1 MIDSATRPK
10 GDVIVEARNAVRHF
24 EVKTGLMNSRS
35 AGIVRAVDD
44 VTFAVHENET
54 FAIVGESGCGK
65 STMANLILK
74 LLDPTSGE
82 ILYRGASLTSMTNQ
96 ETKNYRR
103 NIQAVLQDPYGAL
116 NPRMRVGHI
125 IGEPLEVHGVG
136 RSERDERVT
145 EALQSVGLPP
155 WVQSQFPHEFS
166 GGQRQR
172 IGVARALTLNPD
184 LIILDEPVSSLDVS
198 IRSQVLN
205 LLKDIQDEG
214 GISYILISH
223 DLASVEH
230 MSHTIG
236 VMYIGKL
243 VEMGDAEL
251 TCSQPLHP
259 YTASLVA
266 AATPPGTTPGWAI
279 PIVGEV
285 PSALEI
291 PSGCSHPRCPYAMP
305 ICRQEVPELTPTPGG
320 RSPATSTRT
329 KLTISTSKHLFPIS
343 PGPARCQG
351 KPHPMRTRRTND
363 ARHPP

>member
-1 MIDSATRPK
+1 MRADATA
-10 GDVIVEARNAVRHF
+10 GDVIIESRNAVKHF
-24 EVKTGLMNSRS
+24 AVKTGLMNSRT

-44 VTFAVHENET
+44 ISFTIHENET
-54 FAIVGESGCGK
+54 FALVGESGCGK

-74 LLDPTSGE
+74 LIDPTSGE
-82 ILYRGASLTSMTNQ
+82 ILFRGASLADMSVQ
-96 ETKNYRR
+96 ETRDYRR
-103 NIQAVLQDPYGAL
+103 NVQAVLQDPYGAL

-136 RSERDERVT
+136 RGDREQRVA
-145 EALQSVGLPP
+145 EALRSVGLPE

-172 IGVARALTLNPD
+172 IGVARALTLDPA
-184 LIILDEPVSSLDVS
+184 LIVLDEPVSSLDVS

-205 LLKDIQDEG
+205 LLKDIQDER

-230 MSHTIG
+230 MSHTIA
-236 VMYIGKL
+236 VMYLGKL
-243 VEMGDAEL
+243 VELGDAEL

-266 AATPPGTTPGWAI
+266 AATPPGTTPGWPI

-285 PSALEI
+285 PSALET
-291 PSGCSHPRCPYAMP
+291 PTGCSFHPRCPYAMP
-305 ICRQEVPELTPTPGG
+305 KCSRETPELAQTEDG
-320 RSPATSTRT
+320 RMVSCHLYPDEIKNIDKQAPVAVPVPAGA
-329 KLTISTSKHLFPIS
+329 
-343 PGPARCQG
+343 GPVL
-351 KPHPMRTRRTND
+351 
-363 ARHPP
+363 

>member
-1 MIDSATRPK
+1 MTLQEAQGPA
-10 GDVIVEARNAVRHF
+10 GDVIIEAKNAVRHF
-24 EVKTGLMNSRS
+24 VIKTGLMNSRT
-35 AGIVRAVDD
+35 AGVVRAVDD
-44 VTFAVHENET
+44 VSFAVHENET
-54 FAIVGESGCGK
+54 FALVGESGCGK

-82 ILYRGASLTSMTNQ
+82 VLYRGASLAEMSPQDTR
-96 ETKNYRR
+96 NYRR
-103 NIQAVLQDPYGAL
+103 NVQAVLQDPYGAL

-125 IGEPLEVHGVG
+125 IGEPLEVHGVA
-136 RSERDERVT
+136 RSEREERVT

-155 WVQSQFPHEFS
+155 WVQGQFPHEFS

-205 LLKDIQDEG
+205 LLKDIQDER

-236 VMYIGKL
+236 VMYLGKL
-243 VEMGDAEL
+243 VELGDAEL
-251 TCSQPLHP
+251 TCSQPQHP

-266 AATPPGTTPGWAI
+266 AATPPGTTPRMAHSHRGRGAQRAGDSQR
-279 PIVGEV
+279 VLL
-285 PSALEI
+285 PSPMPLCHAHL
-291 PSGCSHPRCPYAMP
+291 PRGTPRPGNHRGRTYGVLP
-305 ICRQEVPELTPTPGG
+305 PLPRRNQEDRQAGPGH
-320 RSPATSTRT
+320 SPAYR
-329 KLTISTSKHLFPIS
+329 LVL
-343 PGPARCQG
+343 PAG
-351 KPHPMRTRRTND
+351 IAVEGT
-363 ARHPP
+363 

>member
-1 MIDSATRPK
+1 MQADATA
-10 GDVIVEARNAVRHF
+10 GDVIIESRNAVRHF
-24 EVKTGLMNSRS
+24 IIKTGLLNSRA
-35 AGIVRAVDD
+35 AGVVRAVDD
-44 VTFAVHENET
+44 ISFTIHGGET
-54 FAIVGESGCGK
+54 FALVGESGCGK

-82 ILYRGASLTSMTNQ
+82 ILYRGASLADMSAQDTR
-96 ETKNYRR
+96 NYRR
-103 NIQAVLQDPYGAL
+103 NVQAVLQDPYGAL

-136 RSERDERVT
+136 RGDREERVAG
-145 EALQSVGLPP
+145 ALRSVGLPE

-184 LIILDEPVSSLDVS
+184 LIVLDEPVSSLDVS

-205 LLKDIQDEG
+205 LLKDIQDER

-230 MSHTIG
+230 MSHTIA
-236 VMYIGKL
+236 VMYLGKL
-243 VEMGDAEL
+243 VELGDAEL
-251 TCSQPLHP
+251 TCSQPQHP

-266 AATPPGTTPGWAI
+266 AATPPGTTPNWPI

-285 PSALEI
+285 PSALET
-291 PSGCSHPRCPYAMP
+291 PSGCSFHPRCPYAMP
-305 ICRQEVPELTPTPGG
+305 ICSQEVPELSPTEDG
-320 RSPATSTRT
+320 RMVAC
-329 KLTISTSKHLFPIS
+329 HLYPDEIKKIDKQA
-343 PGPARCQG
+343 PVAVAAAAAAGPLG
-351 KPHPMRTRRTND
+351 
-363 ARHPP
+363 

>member
-1 MIDSATRPK
+1 MQANATA
-10 GDVIVEARNAVRHF
+10 GDVIIEARNAVKHF
-24 EVKTGLMNSRS
+24 AIKTGLMSTRT

-44 VTFAVHENET
+44 VSFTVHENET
-54 FAIVGESGCGK
+54 FALVGESGCGK

-74 LLDPTSGE
+74 LLDPSSGE
-82 ILYRGASLTSMTNQ
+82 ILYRGASLAEMSAQDTR
-96 ETKNYRR
+96 NYRR
-103 NIQAVLQDPYGAL
+103 NVQAVLQDPYGAL

-125 IGEPLEVHGVG
+125 IGEPLEVHGIG
-136 RSERDERVT
+136 RGNREERVI

-155 WVQSQFPHEFS
+155 WVESQFPHEFS

-205 LLKDIQDEG
+205 LLKDIQDER

-236 VMYIGKL
+236 VMYLGKL

-251 TCSQPLHP
+251 TCSQPQHP
-259 YTASLVA
+259 YTASLLA
-266 AATPPGTTPGWAI
+266 AATPPGTTPGWPI

-285 PSALEI
+285 PSALET
-291 PSGCSHPRCPYAMP
+291 PSGCSFHPRCPYAMP
-305 ICRQEVPELTPTPGG
+305 VCSQEVPELSPTEDG
-320 RSPATSTRT
+320 RMGACHLYPDEIKRIDKHAPVAAPAAAAS
-329 KLTISTSKHLFPIS
+329 
-343 PGPARCQG
+343 GPVA
-351 KPHPMRTRRTND
+351 
-363 ARHPP
+363 

>member
-1 MIDSATRPK
+1 MIDSSAKRE
-10 GDVIVEARNAVRHF
+10 GEVIVEARNAVKHY
-24 EVKTGLMNSRS
+24 VIKTGLMNSRT

-44 VTFAVHENET
+44 VSFTVHENET
-54 FAIVGESGCGK
+54 FALVGESGCGK

-74 LLDPTSGE
+74 LVEPTSGE
-82 ILYRGASLTSMTNQ
+82 ILFRGASLSEMSSQDTR
-96 ETKNYRR
+96 EYRR
-103 NIQAVLQDPYGAL
+103 NVQAVLQDPYGAL

-125 IGEPLEVHGVG
+125 IGEPLEVHGVARG
-136 RSERDERVT
+136 SREERVS
-145 EALQSVGLPP
+145 EALRSVGLPE
-155 WVQSQFPHEFS
+155 WVQTQFPHEFS

-172 IGVARALTLNPD
+172 IGVARALTLDPD

-205 LLKDIQDEG
+205 LLKDIQDER

-236 VMYIGKL
+236 VMYLGKL
-243 VEMGDAEL
+243 VEIGDAEL

-266 AATPPGTTPGWAI
+266 AATPPGTTPAWAI

-285 PSALEI
+285 PSALET
-291 PSGCSHPRCPYAMP
+291 PTGCSFHPRCPYAMP
-305 ICRQEVPELTPTPGG
+305 ICSRETPILAPTEDG
-320 RSPATSTRT
+320 RMVSCHLYPDEIKKIDKQAPVAVPATAASAAA
-329 KLTISTSKHLFPIS
+329 P
-343 PGPARCQG
+343 
-351 KPHPMRTRRTND
+351 
-363 ARHPP
+363 

>member
-1 MIDSATRPK
+1 MQAKATA
-10 GDVIVEARNAVRHF
+10 GDIIIEARNAVRHF
-24 EVKTGLMNSRS
+24 VIKTGLMNSRT
-35 AGIVRAVDD
+35 AGVVRAVDD
-44 VTFAVHENET
+44 VSFTIHEGET
-54 FAIVGESGCGK
+54 FALVGESGCGK

-74 LLDPTSGE
+74 LLDPSSGE
-82 ILYRGASLTSMTNQ
+82 ILYRGASLADMPSQ
-96 ETKNYRR
+96 DVKNYRR
-103 NIQAVLQDPYGAL
+103 NVQAVLQDPYGAL

-136 RSERDERVT
+136 RDDREERVT
-145 EALQSVGLPP
+145 AALQSVGLPP

-184 LIILDEPVSSLDVS
+184 LIVLDEPVSSLDVS

-205 LLKDIQDEG
+205 LLKDIQDER

-236 VMYIGKL
+236 VMYLGKL
-243 VEMGDAEL
+243 VELGDAEL
-251 TCSQPLHP
+251 TCSQPQHP

-266 AATPPGTTPGWAI
+266 AATPPGTTPNWPI

-285 PSALEI
+285 PSALET
-291 PSGCSHPRCPYAMP
+291 PSGCSFHPRCPYAMP
-305 ICRQEVPELTPTPGG
+305 VCSRETPELAPTEDG
-320 RSPATSTRT
+320 RMVACHLYPDEIRNIDKQAPVAIASTAAA
-329 KLTISTSKHLFPIS
+329 
-343 PGPARCQG
+343 G
-351 KPHPMRTRRTND
+351 NV
-363 ARHPP
+363 

>member
-1 MIDSATRPK
+1 MIDSPTGQD
-10 GDVIVEARNAVRHF
+10 GDVIIEARHAIKHF

-35 AGIVRAVDD
+35 AGVVRAVDD
-44 VTFAVHENET
+44 VSFAVHGNET
-54 FAIVGESGCGK
+54 FALVGESGCGK

-82 ILYRGASLTSMTNQ
+82 ILFRGASLTSMTTQ
-96 ETKNYRR
+96 ETRNYRR

-125 IGEPLEVHGVG
+125 IGEPLEVHGVS
-136 RSERDERVT
+136 RAERDERVT
-145 EALQSVGLPP
+145 EALLSVGLPH
-155 WVQSQFPHEFS
+155 WVYSQFPHEFS

-205 LLKDIQDEG
+205 LLKDIQDER

-243 VEMGDAEL
+243 VEVGDAEL

-266 AATPPGTTPGWAI
+266 AATPPGTTPGWRI

-285 PSALEI
+285 PSALEV
-291 PSGCSHPRCPYAMP
+291 PSGCSFHPRCPYAMP
-305 ICRQEVPELTPTPGG
+305 ICSQEVPELSPTEDG
-320 RSPATSTRT
+320 RMVACHLYPDEIKKIDKQAPVVDFAEAGVPST
-329 KLTISTSKHLFPIS
+329 
-343 PGPARCQG
+343 
-351 KPHPMRTRRTND
+351 
-363 ARHPP
+363 